1 MLTLSMTSTSINPT
15 ATASARS
22 RICSKSASRRRRVRT
37 LESRMPLIRCRSGRM
52 TAAATTGPASDP
64 RPTSSMPAM
73 CSYPAR
79 RSSRSWRIWASRG
92 RFARCGR
99 RPLGLAGTVRS
110 STGSGR
116 AALAEGGGL
125 ADAGS
130 QEGQLLASSD
140 AVTDHLNLVDAG
152 SVDHER
158 SLHADAAGDPAHRDR
173 LVEAAAAHAHDGSLE
188 DLNPFT
194 ISLDHLDRNTNR
206 VAGSDRWPI
215 GPQLF
220 AFQLLDGIHDRGTSL
235 SRPCWPVIRR
245 IDGRRP
251 GGRDTR
257 TRPLNGGRDRRSIAA
272 ALRDRQR
279 RSRVPQSALVGA
291 RARRVRCLLAQ
302 VVQLG
307 AVALGEWGVH
317 QQVGPTLERAAQGL
331 AAAPSVNLAMMPRKQ
346 HLRNPPAAELLRPGV
361 LRK

>member
-1 MLTLSMTSTSINPT
+1 
-15 ATASARS
+15 
-22 RICSKSASRRRRVRT
+22 
-37 LESRMPLIRCRSGRM
+37 MPLIRCRSGRM
-52 TAAATTGPASDP
+52 TSAATTWPASDP

-73 CSYPAR
+73 CWYPAR
-79 RSSRSWRIWASRG
+79 RSSRSWRMWASRG

-99 RPLGLAGTVRS
+99 RPLGLPGTVRS

-140 AVTDHLNLVDAG
+140 AVTDHLDLVDAG

-188 DLNPFT
+188 DLDPFT
-194 ISLDHLDRNTNR
+194 FSIDHLVRNTNR
-206 VAGSDRWPI
+206 VDGCARWHVD
-215 GPQLF
+215 QRMVRL
-220 AFQLLDGIHDRGTSL
+220 QLLDGIHDRGTSL

-251 GGRDTR
+251 GGRD
-257 TRPLNGGRDRRSIAA
+257 
-272 ALRDRQR
+272 
-279 RSRVPQSALVGA
+279 
-291 RARRVRCLLAQ
+291 
-302 VVQLG
+302 
-307 AVALGEWGVH
+307 
-317 QQVGPTLERAAQGL
+317 
-331 AAAPSVNLAMMPRKQ
+331 
-346 HLRNPPAAELLRPGV
+346 
-361 LRK
+361 